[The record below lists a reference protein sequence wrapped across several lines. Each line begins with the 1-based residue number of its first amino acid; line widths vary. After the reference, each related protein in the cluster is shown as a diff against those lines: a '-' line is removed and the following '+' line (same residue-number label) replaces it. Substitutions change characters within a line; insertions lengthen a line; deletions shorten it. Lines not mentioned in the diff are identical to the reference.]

1 VAADR
6 ADDADIPPREPPDG
20 EPSDGEPSDGEPS
33 NGPGALDA
41 PGALDGAEDSSA
53 GAIPGRAAPA
63 ETRSRDEYYLSLRE
77 KVASGQRSAA
87 AEEQARA
94 ENWTETAELSRRM
107 WTEYRRR
114 WPPGDR
120 TDSTRSL
127 DRADDDRVDAECD
140 RVAEREREKISPA
153 LRDVADQDPG
163 RHLIGFEHR
172 LKGRDRIKEKVC
184 VNINEFDFSP
194 EGAVS
199 LVPDAIRYTFQYQEA
214 RYSQGVRADL
224 ARLQNQGFDL
234 VKLKNSWSDE
244 QYKGIN
250 SQWVDS
256 ANGQRFEL
264 QFHTRISFEAKQ
276 LTHGAYERIRTQQ
289 ADEFE
294 EMVLEAFQK
303 KVTAEVPV
311 PPGAAGI
318 PDYPERGADAR

>member
-6 ADDADIPPREPPDG
+6 ADDAHIPPDG
-20 EPSDGEPSDGEPS
+20 PSGGKGDSAS
-33 NGPGALDA
+33 PGH
-41 PGALDGAEDSSA
+41 
-53 GAIPGRAAPA
+53 AAPA

-77 KVASGQRSAA
+77 KVAAGQRSTV

-94 ENWTETAELSRRM
+94 ENWTETAELSRWM

-120 TDSTRSL
+120 TDGIRSL

-140 RVAEREREKISPA
+140 RVADREREKISPA
-153 LRDVADQDPG
+153 LRDVESHDPA
-163 RHLIGFEHR
+163 RHLVGFEDR

-184 VNINEFDFSP
+184 VNISEFDFSP
-194 EGAVS
+194 EEAVS

-214 RYSQGVRADL
+214 RYSQGVRADITS
-224 ARLQNQGFDL
+224 LQSQGFDL
-234 VKLKNSWSDE
+234 VKLKNSWLDE

-250 SQWVDS
+250 SQWVDP
-256 ANGQRFEL
+256 ATGQRFEL

-311 PPGAAGI
+311 PPGAVGI

>member
-6 ADDADIPPREPPDG
+6 TDDADIPPD
-20 EPSDGEPSDGEPS
+20 EPSG
-33 NGPGALDA
+33 GPG
-41 PGALDGAEDSSA
+41 DS
-53 GAIPGRAAPA
+53 AIPDRAAHA
-63 ETRSRDEYYLSLRE
+63 ETRSRDEYYLTLRE
-77 KVASGQRSAA
+77 KVVTGQRSAA

-94 ENWTETAELSRRM
+94 ENWNETAELSRWM

-120 TDSTRSL
+120 AAGTGPRDS
-127 DRADDDRVDAECD
+127 AANDRVDAECD

-153 LRDVADQDPG
+153 LRDVENQDPD

-194 EGAVS
+194 EEAVS

-214 RYSQGVRADL
+214 RYSQGVRADVT
-224 ARLQNQGFDL
+224 RVQNHGFDL

-244 QYKGIN
+244 QYRGIN

-256 ANGQRFEL
+256 ATGQRFEL

-294 EMVLEAFQK
+294 EMVLEAFQQ

-311 PPGAAGI
+311 PPGAIGI
-318 PDYPERGADAR
+318 PDYPERDTDAR